1 MVLAG
6 EATVKNRSYDKTR
19 NTMNTYLVKFD
30 LGTMR
35 VSAKNEAE
43 ALSILA
49 EWFECLPTVLLEG
62 I

>member
-1 MVLAG
+1 
-6 EATVKNRSYDKTR
+6 
-19 NTMNTYLVKFD
+19 MNTYLVKFD

-35 VSAKNEAE
+35 VSAQNEAE

-49 EWFECLPTVLLEG
+49 EWFDCSPTVLLEG

>member
-6 EATVKNRSYDKTR
+6 GATVKNRSYDKTR
-19 NTMNTYLVKFD
+19 KHMNTYLVKFD

-35 VSAKNEAE
+35 VSAQNEAE

-49 EWFECLPTVLLEG
+49 EWFKCSPTVLLEG